1 MLPIAAYATDKYAE
15 MEDIIKTLENAAKLA
30 GEKGLVRFT
39 KFLDPAEAAT
49 ASALARSYGAG
60 FSCWGGFEQAER
72 GVGCFFPLREEV
84 SKEEYPVVCLHSRY
98 SSRFCSVSHRD
109 LLGSFM
115 ALGLTRSCIGDIIIV
130 DADIY
135 LFAHAQTADF
145 IAQSMTSAGKT
156 PLAFRVLDVVPP
168 MPEPEG
174 TRFSSVVSS
183 LRLDGVLAAAYKL
196 SRSEAAE
203 LIRAGMVKVNHLVC
217 ERIDFP
223 VKEDTLLS
231 LRGKGRVRLVSVD
244 GLTRKQ
250 RIGITF
256 FRYE

>member
-1 MLPIAAYATDKYAE
+1 
-15 MEDIIKTLENAAKLA
+15 MEDSLKSLENAAKLA
-30 GEKGLVRFT
+30 GEKGLIRFT
-39 KFLDPAEAAT
+39 KFLDPAEAA
-49 ASALARSYGAG
+49 SAAQLARSFGAE
-60 FSCWGGFEQAER
+60 FSFWGGYSQAER
-72 GVGCFFPLREEV
+72 VIGCFFPKGESV
-84 SKEEYPVVCLHSRY
+84 DDSQYPLVCLHSRY
-98 SSRFCSVSHRD
+98 AGKFCSISHRD
-109 LLGSFM
+109 LLGAFM
-115 ALGLTRSCIGDIIIV
+115 ALGLTRACIGDIIIV
-130 DADIY
+130 NDDIY

-156 PLAFRVLDVVPP
+156 PLAFRALDTIPL
-168 MPEPEG
+168 MPEPAG
-174 TRFSSVVSS
+174 VRFSSVVSS

-196 SRSEAAE
+196 SRNESAE

-217 ERIDFP
+217 ERIDFT

-231 LRGKGRVRLVSVD
+231 LRGKGRIRLVSVD